1 MLLSINVPNTAV
13 CSTESCQYF
22 IFQNLNAGRPQMDS
36 LIAALSGA
44 FVPDTKLCL
53 FAFPVDR
60 LNCKGRY
67 RLLIPGL
74 RMRSGGW
81 IPPEENQPKP
91 IAQISLVAIKNT
103 LLPSKMPQLV

>member
-44 FVPDTKLCL
+44 FVPDTKQCL
-53 FAFPVDR
+53 FAFLVDR
-60 LNCKGRY
+60 SQLEVGFAIGR
-67 RLLIPGL
+67 RNF
-74 RMRSGGW
+74 RF
-81 IPPEENQPKP
+81 P
-91 IAQISLVAIKNT
+91 IARLRIGTGIY
-103 LLPSKMPQLV
+103 

>member
-74 RMRSGGW
+74 KMRIG
-81 IPPEENQPKP
+81 
-91 IAQISLVAIKNT
+91 SLLRKTNNCPNIVGCN
-103 LLPSKMPQLV
+103 